1 MNDARFANE
10 LASKFDISR
19 GSVPMFLQTCRE
31 VYQQAMLEAPGS
43 KWGKWG
49 ISEADA
55 LDELVKLLPRTAHL
69 FWEAEPMLARTLAGV
84 CGEEI
89 ERLDEIRHAESMLQL
104 QRRWLLYMADV
115 AAKSPRRRR
124 GRGERKVHFYH
135 KGQETVLEEG
145 YGPLRALMDVVVFYW
160 TNIFGRPFEQNQ
172 AAWECDGRPKRTAP
186 EAVRFA
192 YAVIEQ
198 IAPGQ
203 GESLK
208 TIARDYPTRYRK

>member
-1 MNDARFANE
+1 VNDARFADE
-10 LASKFDISR
+10 LAAEFGVPR

-49 ISEADA
+49 ISEADT
-55 LDELVKLLPRTAHL
+55 LDELVKLLPRTADL
-69 FWEAEPMLARTLAGV
+69 LWEAEPALARALVGV

-89 ERLDEIRHAESMLQL
+89 EHLDEICRAEGLLQL

-115 AAKSPRRRR
+115 AAKAPRRRR
-124 GRGERKVHFYH
+124 GRGVHFYH
-135 KGQETVLEEG
+135 SRQETVIEEG
-145 YGPLRALMDVVVFYW
+145 YGPLRALMDIIVFYW
-160 TNIFGRPFEQNQ
+160 TGIFGRPFEQNQ
-172 AAWECDGRPKRTAP
+172 TAWESDGRPKKTAP
-186 EAVRFA
+186 EPLRFA
-192 YAVIEQ
+192 QAVIEQ

-208 TIARDYPTRYRK
+208 TIARGYPARYRR